1 MPRIKSAV
9 KRVDIAER
17 NRVRNR
23 GWKSSIRT
31 ARNKVEEALE
41 AKDAN
46 ASVGALSDAFALI
59 DRAVSKGVLHKNTA
73 ARRKSRLV
81 KLVRKVKGS

>member
-9 KRVDIAER
+9 KRVEVAER
-17 NRVRNR
+17 NRERNR
-23 GWKSSIRT
+23 HWKSSIRS
-31 ARNKVEEALE
+31 ARNVVEDATDAKVGEEGL
-41 AKDAN
+41 KN
-46 ASVGALSDAFALI
+46 AFSLI

-81 KLVRKVKGS
+81 KQLRKVKGS